1 MKEADMEVSK
11 LRPKLVEVEGKCD
24 ELITLN
30 KSLRVELNDQINANK
45 AFRESAEEEV
55 RISDVETYSLL
66 ILVFSV

>member
-1 MKEADMEVSK
+1 MEVSK